1 MKTFSVLASLA
12 RAANPWLS
20 KAMCPCKST
29 VRYCGCVIQPPIH
42 VDVLTQSHIYCTSEP
57 LNFLRPIAIAT
68 VSVFLA
74 SVMCQSTVSACM
86 LSSIFLELSMG

>member
-20 KAMCPCKST
+20 KAKCPCKRT
-29 VRYCGCVIQPPIH
+29 LRYCGCVTQPSIH
-42 VDVLTQSHIYCTSEP
+42 VDVLTQSHMYRTSVHQS
-57 LNFLRPIAIAT
+57 FLRP
-68 VSVFLA
+68 